1 MSVNFKESE
10 MKITFDRDV
19 LIKELSIAQEV
30 IATKTALTI
39 LSNILLIAKDDK
51 LTMKATDVKV
61 SFETSIPVNVVAEGS
76 TTVFCDKLVSIILS
90 LPQGEIEMEE
100 KENKMIV
107 RSALKKVKFQL
118 KTISDDD
125 FPIFLET
132 EDVPFFELP
141 NKDFKDS
148 IKNTIFATSDDETR
162 YFLNGIYIEH
172 KNNLLHFVATDGRRL
187 ALVKKSVEAEIK
199 DFSGII
205 VPPKVLNII
214 YKRLGD
220 EGNISIGITEKN
232 VFFKFNN
239 YKFYSILIDGQYPNY
254 ERVIPEN
261 QLRFFEIDRKEFLE
275 GLKRV
280 SLMVEQK
287 SKRVLLNISENNLG
301 ISSQESEIGV
311 AREDVFCEC
320 EGEDML
326 LGLNYVYLEEPLK
339 TLTTEKVR
347 VEFTEPTRAI
357 MLKGVGEENVSH
369 VIMPMQV

>member
-1 MSVNFKESE
+1 
-10 MKITFDRDV
+10 MKITFDRDN

-39 LSNILLIAKDDK
+39 LSNVLLIAKDGK

-61 SFETSIPVNVVAEGS
+61 SFETSIAVNVIEEGS

-100 KENKMIV
+100 KNEKIVV
-107 RSALKKVKFQL
+107 RSALKKAKFQL
-118 KTISDDD
+118 KTIPDGD
-125 FPIFLET
+125 FPLFLEAD
-132 EDVPFFELP
+132 DVSFFELP
-141 NKDFKDS
+141 NKEFKDS
-148 IKNTIFATSDDETR
+148 IKHTIFATSDDETR

-172 KNNLLHFVATDGRRL
+172 KEGCLNFVATDGRRL
-187 ALVKKSVEAEIK
+187 ALVKKDMNGSIS
-199 DFSGII
+199 DFKGII

-214 YKRLGD
+214 YKRLSD

-232 VFFKFNN
+232 VFFFFND
-239 YKFYSILIDGQYPNY
+239 YKFYSVLIDGQYPNY

-261 QLRFFEIDRKEFLE
+261 QDKFFEVDRKEFLE

-287 SKRVLLNISENNLG
+287 SKRVLLNISKNNIG
-301 ISSQESEIGV
+301 ISSQESDIGV
-311 AREDVFCEC
+311 AREDVEC
-320 EGEDML
+320 EYDSDEML

-339 TLTTEKVR
+339 TLTSEKIK
-347 VEFTEPTRAI
+347 VEFTESAKAI
-357 MLKGVGEENVSH
+357 MLKGVEEEHVSH

>member
-1 MSVNFKESE
+1 
-10 MKITFDRDV
+10 
-19 LIKELSIAQEV
+19 
-30 IATKTALTI
+30 
-39 LSNILLIAKDDK
+39 
-51 LTMKATDVKV
+51 
-61 SFETSIPVNVVAEGS
+61 
-76 TTVFCDKLVSIILS
+76 
-90 LPQGEIEMEE
+90 MEE
-100 KENKMIV
+100 KENKMTV

-132 EDVPFFELP
+132 EDVSFFELP

-301 ISSQESEIGV
+301 ISSQESEMGV
-311 AREDVFCEC
+311 AREDVLCEC

>member
-1 MSVNFKESE
+1 

-39 LSNILLIAKDDK
+39 LSNVLLIAKDEK
-51 LTMKATDVKV
+51 LTMKATDVKIA
-61 SFETSIPVNVVAEGS
+61 FETSIPVNVIEEGS

-90 LPQGEIEMEE
+90 LPQGEIEMQD
-100 KENKMIV
+100 KDNKMVV
-107 RSALKKVKFQL
+107 RSALKKAKFQL
-118 KTISDDD
+118 KTIPDED
-125 FPIFLET
+125 FPTFLET
-132 EDVPFFELP
+132 ENVSFFELP

-162 YFLNGIYIEH
+162 YFLNGIYIEYRDDV
-172 KNNLLHFVATDGRRL
+172 LYFVATDGRRL
-187 ALVKKSVEAEIK
+187 ALVKKSMENKIEEFK
-199 DFSGII
+199 GII

-214 YKRLGD
+214 YKRLSD
-220 EGNISIGITEKN
+220 EGSISIGITEKN
-232 VFFKFNN
+232 VFFTFND

-311 AREDVFCEC
+311 AREDVSCEC
-320 EGEDML
+320 EGDEML

-339 TLTTEKVR
+339 TLNCEKIR

-357 MLKGVGEENVSH
+357 MLKGVGEDNIFH